1 MPAAITT
8 RLTHPAMLN
17 KMIHARLCPYAK
29 IKYHHTPSRNLT
41 PSRHGL
47 STHLGDNPACSPPVT
62 KKSDPVVKVL
72 ASDNR

>member
-8 RLTHPAMLN
+8 RLTDRTILE
-17 KMIHARLCPYAK
+17 KMIHTRSCLCVK
-29 IKYHHTPSRNLT
+29 VKYHHTPSRNLT
-41 PSRHGL
+41 SSRHGL
-47 STHLGDNPACSPPVT
+47 STHLGDNPACNPPVT